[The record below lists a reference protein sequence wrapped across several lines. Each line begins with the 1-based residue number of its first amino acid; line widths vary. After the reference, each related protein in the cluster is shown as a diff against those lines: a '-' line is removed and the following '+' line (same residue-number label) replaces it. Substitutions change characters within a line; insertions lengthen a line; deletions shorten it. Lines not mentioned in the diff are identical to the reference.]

1 MHLPFCPSKCPYCDF
16 NSQVHRGPFDEDAF
30 VESYLTEI
38 NQTAQ
43 LVPDRTVR
51 SIFFGGGTPSL
62 MKPLSV
68 EKIINAISTKWQL
81 SNDVEIT
88 LEANPTSV
96 EADKFEAIRL
106 AGVNRVSLGVQSLRA
121 EPLAAL
127 GRLHSV
133 EDAIKAVELAQS
145 IFGRVSYDLIY
156 ARPHQTLDE
165 WREELTQALNLANDH
180 ISLYA
185 LTIESGTRYYDL
197 FRAGKL
203 KMPNAELSAQFY
215 ELTQE
220 ICESF
225 GLPAYEISNHAK
237 PGQESRHNLTYWQ
250 YGEYAGIGPGAHGRL
265 LIEGTRHATSTERMP
280 FKWDEY
286 VSSKGDGFVEF
297 DVLSAGEQSDEY
309 LLMGLRLKTGI
320 SPSRFEALAGQK
332 LRQPQIDHLTEIGFV
347 EILADGNLRV
357 TDKGWPV
364 LDAVVADLAA

>member
-1 MHLPFCPSKCPYCDF
+1 M
-16 NSQVHRGPFDEDAF
+16 HRGPFDEDAY
-30 VESYLTEI
+30 VQNYLTEI
-38 NQTAQ
+38 SQTAE

-62 MKPLSV
+62 MQPQSV
-68 EKIINAISTKWQL
+68 EKIINAISTKWHL

-96 EADKFEAIRL
+96 EREKFQAIRL

-133 EDAIKAVELAQS
+133 EDAKAAVKLAQS
-145 IFGRVSYDLIY
+145 LFDRVSYDLIY
-156 ARPHQTLDE
+156 ARPNQTLDE
-165 WREELTQALNLANDH
+165 WREELNEALDLAREH

-197 FRAGKL
+197 FHAGKL
-203 KMPNAELSAQFY
+203 NMPSPDLSADFY

-220 ICESF
+220 ICEAR
-225 GLPAYEISNHAK
+225 GLPAYEISNHAA
-237 PGQESRHNLTYWQ
+237 PGEESRHNLTYWQ

-265 LIEGTRHATSTERMP
+265 LIDGKRHATATERMP
-280 FKWDEY
+280 FKWAEY
-286 VSSKGDGFVEF
+286 VSAKGDGFVEF
-297 DVLSAGEQSDEY
+297 EALSRGEQSDEY

-320 SPSRFEALAGQK
+320 SPARFEALAGQK
-332 LRQPQIDHLTEIGFV
+332 LRQEQIDHLTQIGFV
-347 EILADGNLRV
+347 EILEDGNLRV

>member
-1 MHLPFCPSKCPYCDF
+1 MQP
-16 NSQVHRGPFDEDAF
+16 Q
-30 VESYLTEI
+30 
-38 NQTAQ
+38 
-43 LVPDRTVR
+43 
-51 SIFFGGGTPSL
+51 
-62 MKPLSV
+62 SV

-96 EADKFEAIRL
+96 EADKFQAIRL
-106 AGVNRVSLGVQSLRA
+106 AGVNRVSLGVQSLRT

-133 EDAIKAVELAQS
+133 DDAIKAVELAQS
-145 IFGRVSYDLIY
+145 IFDRVSYDLIY
-156 ARPHQTLDE
+156 ARPNQTLDE
-165 WREELTQALNLANDH
+165 WRQELTQALNLARDH

-203 KMPNAELSAQFY
+203 KMPDGELSAQFY

-225 GLPAYEISNHAK
+225 GLPAYEISNHAM
-237 PGQESRHNLTYWQ
+237 PGEESRHNLTYWQ

-265 LIEGTRHATSTERMP
+265 LIDGKRHATSTERMP

-286 VSSKGDGFVEF
+286 VSKKGDGFVEF
-297 DVLSAGEQSDEY
+297 DALTAGEQGDEY

-320 SPSRFEALAGQK
+320 SPIRFEALAGQK
-332 LRQPQIDHLTEIGFV
+332 LKQQQVDHLTEIGFV
-347 EILADGNLRV
+347 QILEDGNLRV